1 LVNIYCKY
9 IRIFKYLYP
18 DILLMKLKFDACSL
32 ILSQKLDVI
41 PRLHEAFG
49 TIFITTAVNEEAINQ
64 KKNPRSG
71 KSIENFV
78 VQGIIKNVIPRGILI
93 SSLGQGESETLAE
106 TKTEVD
112 NSEEAIYVTDDKKA
126 KKEAIR
132 LGLDV
137 LGLDSLLVEL
147 VLLDKITEDEFDTM
161 LTALDK
167 IHKLDL
173 IRITELRRFVRL
185 VKNRKKGE

>member
-1 LVNIYCKY
+1 MPTIMV
-9 IRIFKYLYP
+9 
-18 DILLMKLKFDACSL
+18 
-32 ILSQKLDVI
+32 
-41 PRLHEAFG
+41 FG
-49 TIFITTAVNEEAINQ
+49 TIFITTAVSEETINQ
-64 KKNPRSG
+64 KKNPHSG
-71 KSIENFV
+71 KSIEAFV
-78 VQGIIKNVIPRGILI
+78 VQGIIKTVIPRGILI

-112 NSEEAIYVTDDKKA
+112 NGEEAIYVTDDKKA

-161 LTALDK
+161 LTDLDK

-185 VKNRKKGE
+185 LKNRKIGE

>member
-1 LVNIYCKY
+1 
-9 IRIFKYLYP
+9 
-18 DILLMKLKFDACSL
+18 MKLKLDACSL

-41 PRLHEAFG
+41 PRLHDTFG
-49 TIFITTAVNEEAINQ
+49 TIFITTAVNEEVINQ

-78 VQGIIKNVIPRGILI
+78 AQGIIKNVIPRGILI

-106 TKTEVD
+106 TKTEID
-112 NSEEAIYVTDDKKA
+112 KGEEAIYVTDDKKA
-126 KKEAIR
+126 MKEAIR

-147 VLLDKITEDEFDTM
+147 VLLDKITEDEFDTL

-185 VKNRKKGE
+185 LKNRKNGE